1 MSLPA
6 AFLGL
11 PLRQRKYAQT
21 KLRLLDA
28 LLSAVRTR
36 PMEAV
41 TVREI
46 ADAGGVSEASFF
58 NYFPAKG
65 DLLTYAV
72 QLWSLEMSWQV
83 AALPSTS
90 GALRAIETIFVR
102 TAQQVAENPAPMGEI
117 IAAQARLA
125 TRPQFADVT
134 LAERLLRFPTLAGI
148 EHVRGE
154 GLDELLPPL
163 ISRAIATRELPRR
176 TDPDLVLVALATLFL
191 GAPVAL
197 RRSGP
202 AALEASYRAQ
212 LGLLWAGLRAPAT
225 ERRA

>member
-1 MSLPA
+1 MTLSD
-6 AFLGL
+6 AFLQL

-28 LLSAVRTR
+28 LLSAIRTR

-46 ADAGGVSEASFF
+46 AEAGDVSEASFF

-72 QLWSLEMSWQV
+72 QLWSIEMSWQV
-83 AALPSTS
+83 AALPASS
-90 GALRAIETIFVR
+90 GALHAIETIFVR
-102 TAQQVAENPAPMGEI
+102 TARQVAENPAPMGEI

-125 TRPQFADVT
+125 TRPEFAEVT

-148 EHVRGE
+148 EQVRGE

-163 ISRAIATRELPRR
+163 IARAITRRELPRS
-176 TDPDLVLVALATLFL
+176 TKPDHVLVALATLFL
-191 GAPVAL
+191 GAPVVL
-197 RRSGP
+197 RRSPP
-202 AALEASYRAQ
+202 AALEATYRTQ
-212 LGLLWAGLRAPAT
+212 LGLLWAGLRAPAA
-225 ERRA
+225 ERRP